1 MGQELKWNRKGII
14 TVEAALVIPVIVGVI
29 VMLYCLA
36 MIEYQ
41 NVCARTQAMRTA
53 NRAAMNW
60 KTIGAQY
67 TVFDEDLKDT
77 VFSEDTL
84 SNGGKTGKN
93 VITSESYANHE
104 PYRFFTE
111 LFAPGDTKQENMQNY
126 LENGMEEI
134 GNIPA
139 AIHMEM
145 TKSTIE
151 GDSGFN
157 IFNRYV
163 SVRLENIFH
172 SPMLEFLDRM
182 GFRVKRDYAVTAKAR
197 LTEPSDFVRNVSYI
211 QELLRKNKRGSG
223 QKEAQ

>member
-1 MGQELKWNRKGII
+1 MGMFKEFWEEEDGIATVEILLILAVLIIIAIIFRNAIIKWVKNILANLFVNYTAVLGEMEGKGEGMGQELKWNRKGII

-77 VFSEDTL
+77 VFLEDTL

-111 LFAPGDTKQENMQNY
+111 LFAPVIRNRKICRITWKTGWTK
-126 LENGMEEI
+126 LEI
-134 GNIPA
+134 
-139 AIHMEM
+139 
-145 TKSTIE
+145 S
-151 GDSGFN
+151 
-157 IFNRYV
+157 
-163 SVRLENIFH
+163 L
-172 SPMLEFLDRM
+172 L
-182 GFRVKRDYAVTAKAR
+182 
-197 LTEPSDFVRNVSYI
+197 PSI
-211 QELLRKNKRGSG
+211 WK
-223 QKEAQ
+223 